1 MTKKHE
7 FVICIRN
14 AGNEASLEIRKIY
27 ETISDPEAER
37 EGMIRVID
45 ESGEDYLFP
54 ADFFVHVTLPF
65 SVEQA
70 VVEAKPTL
78 A

>member
-1 MTKKHE
+1 MPKKHD

-14 AGNEASLEIRKIY
+14 SGNEASLEIRKIY

-37 EGMIRVID
+37 DGMVRVID
-45 ESGEDYLFP
+45 ESGQDYLSP
-54 ADFFVHVTLPF
+54 DDFFVHVDLPS
-65 SVEQA
+65 SVERA
-70 VVEAKPTL
+70 VVDAEPTL

>member
-1 MTKKHE
+1 MPKKH

-27 ETISDPEAER
+27 QAVSDPEAER
-37 EGMIRVID
+37 DGMTRVID

-54 ADFFVHVTLPF
+54 STFFVHVDLP
-65 SVEQA
+65 SAVEQA
-70 VVEAKPTL
+70 VVEAESTH